1 MDNHGSP
8 GLWQKLEDA
17 RRASEALDSAPSPPG
32 RGPEAAEP
40 SRLVAPTPLLPAA
53 KPGQRSVTDVV
64 PGGIIRETFVHLD
77 APPVIER
84 PYKPLSRSTVRAY
97 ARAAGR
103 PI

>member
-8 GLWQKLEDA
+8 GLWQKLEAA
-17 RRASEALDSAPSPPG
+17 RRAAEALDSAPSP
-32 RGPEAAEP
+32 REEPEA

-64 PGGIIRETFVHLD
+64 PGGITRETFVHLD

-97 ARAAGR
+97 ARATGR